1 MEKFLLDTFQSFPI
15 IALIGVIA
23 VFIFILGKGADILVD
38 EAVSLSAKW
47 GVPKMLIGATIVSI
61 GTTLPEAAVSVFAA
75 VTGDP
80 GLAMGNAVGSI
91 ICNTG
96 LILGLSTIISPLP
109 IVKKLVNKQGWI
121 KIGAALLL
129 VAVSIPF
136 TNLGSIF
143 TTGGRVPQFVGF
155 IFIVLLAAYIY
166 YSIKKT
172 KTGVYEFDVVI
183 DTEESRSPIIIVL
196 KLILGV
202 LMVVV
207 SSRIV
212 IPAVQV
218 TAVKLSIPQSI
229 IGATLVAF
237 GTSLP
242 ELVTALTSIKKGHG
256 ELALG
261 NVIGADILNVLF
273 VAGTATAVTKG
284 GLTVPPNF
292 FIILFPAMIFI
303 LLIARI
309 GIVTSGDRLK
319 RPYGVILLLA
329 YIAVTVIGYTQGAI
343 DPM

>member
-1 MEKFLLDTFQSFPI
+1 MEEFLIETFTTFPI

-23 VFIFILGKGADILVD
+23 VFILILGKGADILVD

-91 ICNTG
+91 ICDTG
-96 LILGLSTIISPLP
+96 LILGLGTVISPLP
-109 IVKKLVNKQGWI
+109 IVKRLVNKQGWI
-121 KIGAALLL
+121 QIGAAFLLVGASFPYSNIGAIFTQGGRLPQFMGFIFVLLL
-129 VAVSIPF
+129 V
-136 TNLGSIF
+136 
-143 TTGGRVPQFVGF
+143 
-155 IFIVLLAAYIY
+155 AYIY
-166 YSIKKT
+166 YSVRKT
-172 KTGVYEFDVVI
+172 KTGTYEFDVVV
-183 DTEESRSPIIIVL
+183 DTEESRSPILIVI
-196 KLILGV
+196 KLILGIV
-202 LMVVV
+202 MVVV

-218 TAVKLSIPQSI
+218 TAIKMNIPESI

-284 GLTVPPNF
+284 GLKVPPNF
-292 FIILFPAMIFI
+292 FVILFPAMLFI
-303 LLIARI
+303 LIVFRI
-309 GIVTSGDRLK
+309 GIFASKDRLK
-319 RPYGVILLLA
+319 RPFGIILLLA
-329 YIAVTVIGYTQGAI
+329 YIAVTIVGYSYGAI
-343 DPM
+343 DPL